1 MPSRDGRSY
10 LIISITAE
18 VLFLL
23 FIAADSRKV
32 ELEENADA
40 LGAQLIEAMGFDLAA
55 IHAATCEPALLLA
68 DLNRRTAVWLT
79 EAAETAAGA
88 VEKRL
93 RRMGERNFE
102 IKDNKLRYVH
112 NYAAAQEFHVAS
124 SENVPE
130 ESNAPLR
137 IKLTALCAEF
147 TASNASTIVF
157 GARIRGVTCVAPSI
171 LWAHVHDPRFRK
183 LSLGL

>member
-1 MPSRDGRSY
+1 MPSCDGRSY

-88 VEKRL
+88 VK
-93 RRMGERNFE
+93 
-102 IKDNKLRYVH
+102 KDYDEWVSATSK
-112 NYAAAQEFHVAS
+112 
-124 SENVPE
+124 
-130 ESNAPLR
+130 
-137 IKLTALCAEF
+137 
-147 TASNASTIVF
+147 
-157 GARIRGVTCVAPSI
+157 
-171 LWAHVHDPRFRK
+171 
-183 LSLGL
+183 